1 MSNPDLQLNYPTQI
15 SETAASRAPAF
26 RLTRYFSITSL
37 IGLLVVT
44 ACLIGVYRELTLRN
58 LVEHES
64 RANVDLTRAFSNHV
78 WSHFR
83 EFVLNSNG
91 RSRESLIADPIQ
103 QQLRAEVVDTMR
115 GLKVVKI
122 KIYNLDGLTVFS
134 TDPAQ
139 IGEDRRKNAGFM
151 KALEGQAISSV
162 THRDTF
168 DAFEGQISKR
178 DLVFS
183 YIPVRNEATQVTEAV
198 FEVYSDVTEMLATQR
213 WAQWQVAGV
222 LLVLQVALYL
232 FLWLVVRKADGI
244 IAAQTA
250 MQAAKEA
257 EIRHQAHHDALTG
270 LANRTYFIERL
281 GESLTEARHSQRTGA
296 LLFIDLD
303 RFKMVNDSLGH
314 AAGDMLLKT
323 VANRIRGC
331 LRQSDLLFRLGGDE
345 FTVIAMEIPAAESA
359 ALLARRI
366 IASVSAPITLYGND
380 VSVGASIGI
389 ALFPG
394 DGEAPEQLVKNA
406 DAAMYNAKQRC
417 RGTHA
422 YYQTA
427 MNELAMH
434 RLSLESDLKQA
445 FREGELVLY
454 YQPLVDAATR
464 RIVAVEG
471 LLRWNSPTR
480 GLVQPAS
487 FITVLEEADM
497 MQLIGEW
504 VLRSACLQ
512 QRQWEAEG
520 LQPIRVSVNVS
531 ARQFQSAEFP
541 GIVARVLNET
551 GVDPSVIELELT
563 ESLLITNPE
572 QARETFAAL
581 KGLGV
586 RTSIDDFGTGY
597 SSLSYLREFAVDCL
611 KVDRSFVR
619 DVAENPRDA
628 AVAMA
633 IIQLARALG
642 ISVVAEGVETEA
654 QAAFFTDAGC
664 AELQGYLFSR
674 PLPVAQLRRLLPGL
688 QDPPAAAAPQT
699 GFRQASHAL

>member
-1 MSNPDLQLNYPTQI
+1 MNYPTQI

-58 LVEHES
+58 LVAHES

-91 RSRESLIADPIQ
+91 RSRESLTADPIQ
-103 QQLRAEVVDTMR
+103 QRLRAEVVDTMR

-178 DLVFS
+178 DLVSS

-250 MQAAKEA
+250 MQAAKET

-281 GESLTEARHSQRTGA
+281 GESLTEARRSQRTGA

-323 VANRIRGC
+323 VAHRIRGC
-331 LRQSDLLFRLGGDE
+331 LRESDLLFRLGGDE

-366 IASVSAPITLYGND
+366 IASVSAPVTLYGNN

-406 DAAMYNAKQRC
+406 DAAMYNAKQQC
-417 RGTHA
+417 RGTHT
-422 YYQTA
+422 YYQKG
-427 MNELAMH
+427 MNERAMH

-480 GLVQPAS
+480 GLVQPAN

-551 GVDPSVIELELT
+551 GVDPSAIELELT
-563 ESLLITNPE
+563 ESLLITNPD

-619 DVAENPRDA
+619 DVAKNPRDA

-654 QAAFFTDAGC
+654 QAAFFADAGC
-664 AELQGYLFSR
+664 AELQGYLFSH
-674 PLPVAQLRRLLPGL
+674 PLPVAQLGRLLPGL
-688 QDPPAAAAPQT
+688 QDTSAAAAPQA
-699 GFRQASHAL
+699 GSRQASHAL